1 MKCPTCNTKLKGKI
15 DKYHYTECGLDNVY
29 LITKVYKCKCG
40 EIIADIPNIYDL
52 HTFIARILIKKA
64 SSLTGK
70 EIRFLRKELLLKANE
85 LATVLGVTKVTVS
98 RWENDKE
105 KIGLTTDRLIRL
117 FYTQK
122 FQEKCKTI
130 INMVD
135 AMKEISRTAKA
146 KKIIIPKE
154 EIKEACHF

>member
-1 MKCPTCNTKLKGKI
+1 MKENIIITGFCPEVTRG
-15 DKYHYTECGLDNVY
+15 G
-29 LITKVYKCKCG
+29 
-40 EIIADIPNIYDL
+40 AFDL
-52 HTFIARILIKKA
+52 ERVLAISPRILIKKA